1 MVEFFRVICRF
12 LHVKNTDSYIFN
24 IKRENNDYTSRRIL
38 DLFWVIYHNCCIY
51 LSLSFTSGHFLQ
63 DMVNFRQKFNLIMVL
78 NCVTMEYFVVVLP
91 LLLCKYLEFRLFRP
105 LLKIRFV
112 NMHGGWNSQCI
123 SNNID
128 KYFLY
133 VHITCIFYPREI
145 KKPSLD

>member
-1 MVEFFRVICRF
+1 
-12 LHVKNTDSYIFN
+12 
-24 IKRENNDYTSRRIL
+24 
-38 DLFWVIYHNCCIY
+38 
-51 LSLSFTSGHFLQ
+51 
-63 DMVNFRQKFNLIMVL
+63 MVL

-112 NMHGGWNSQCI
+112 NMHGGWNSYCI

-133 VHITCIFYPREI
+133 VHITPEKLRNHHSIEMNWNRLRQVAEQNACYLTRHLTESLAFTKLSGVRNHVVNDKIKTGQSILFSTENSNARRNSFYFV
-145 KKPSLD
+145 KQ